1 MPARQS
7 RRVQLYNT
15 DLRGDYVGSVDDDWA
30 LVRWDDDDGPAAM
43 EDRDE
48 LVFLR
53 GEDGR
58 EGAPAA

>member
-1 MPARQS
+1 MS
-7 RRVQLYNT
+7 RRVERYNT
-15 DLRGDYVGSVDDDWA
+15 DLRGDYVGQVDDDWA
-30 LVRWDDDDGPAAM
+30 LVRWDGDTESSL

-53 GEDGR
+53 DDAGR

>member
-1 MPARQS
+1 MS
-7 RRVQLYNT
+7 RRVQRYNT
-15 DLRGDYVGSVDDDWA
+15 DLRGDYVGKVDDDWA
-30 LVRWDDDDGPAAM
+30 LVRWDGDDGPATM